1 MDKEE
6 ILKQLNEIQQE
17 LTNQKDKLDKL
28 LSTPVWSQV
37 VYDEMDDTVD
47 LRHELADKIYDLME
61 IQRKILLKPK
71 N

>member
-28 LSTPVWSQV
+28 LSTSVWSQV

-47 LRHELADKIYDLME
+47 LRHELAEKIYDLME